1 MEVICRRVYGTN
13 KVVLFVDV
21 TGGAV
26 ASCLRDHLRRPRLR
40 KQPDTAMET
49 CPGNFAV
56 RSPEMDN
63 SSQTIQ
69 QQSTT
74 ARPRR
79 KVKSKSTMSVSLAKF
94 QQMTLEA
101 EKAAVKDDVFS
112 PLWKPPKFDRHDP
125 DYGRPKKG
133 SLTEKRGIAAGIV
146 VTLYNQS
153 KLTNNS
159 VHNKHTR
166 RHHISREIIQL
177 CELISEFGARNDDGT
192 TTITFGK
199 LFEIYVYVSDKV
211 VGMLLRARRHKIV
224 DFQGEM
230 LYQRRDEDVPITLL
244 RPIDQVR
251 LLYSS
256 TDDPSWCV
264 AKT

>member
-1 MEVICRRVYGTN
+1 MIHLEVPDDGGCLSELVVPNFCVGGKGVGFLAAVEFVEATRIYGTN
-13 KVVLFVDV
+13 TVVLLVDV
-21 TGGAV
+21 TG
-26 ASCLRDHLRRPRLR
+26 DHLRRPRLKIR
-40 KQPDTAMET
+40 PDTAMDT
-49 CPGNFAV
+49 WSGNFAV

-63 SSQTIQ
+63 SAQTTQ

-133 SLTEKRGIAAGIV
+133 SLTEKRGIAAG
-146 VTLYNQS
+146 
-153 KLTNNS
+153 
-159 VHNKHTR
+159 
-166 RHHISREIIQL
+166 HHISREIIQL

-224 DFQGEM
+224 DFQ
-230 LYQRRDEDVPITLL
+230 
-244 RPIDQVR
+244 DQVR

>member
-1 MEVICRRVYGTN
+1 MEVICRRIYGTN
-13 KVVLFVDV
+13 TVVLLVDV
-21 TGGAV
+21 TGGAL
-26 ASCLRDHLRRPRLR
+26 ASCLRDHLRRPRLKIR
-40 KQPDTAMET
+40 PDTAMDT
-49 CPGNFAV
+49 WSGNFAV

-63 SSQTIQ
+63 SAQTTQ

-133 SLTEKRGIAAGIV
+133 SLTEKRGIAAG
-146 VTLYNQS
+146 
-153 KLTNNS
+153 
-159 VHNKHTR
+159 
-166 RHHISREIIQL
+166 HHISREIIQL
-177 CELISEFGARNDDGT
+177 CELISEFGTRNDDGT

-244 RPIDQVR
+244 RTIDQVR

>member
-1 MEVICRRVYGTN
+1 MEVICRRIYGTN
-13 KVVLFVDV
+13 TVVLLVDV
-21 TGGAV
+21 TGGAL
-26 ASCLRDHLRRPRLR
+26 ASCLRDHLRRPRLKIR
-40 KQPDTAMET
+40 PDTAMDT
-49 CPGNFAV
+49 WSGNFAV

-63 SSQTIQ
+63 SAQTTQ

-146 VTLYNQS
+146 AI
-153 KLTNNS
+153 
-159 VHNKHTR
+159 
-166 RHHISREIIQL
+166 HISNPINKQFYYSQYASDL